1 MITVRIPNTIPI
13 IAPLSKFFLA
23 CGLLVAFEVFA
34 GDVEALVALLERTWL
49 LEESV
54 VDNVEEEDLMICDE
68 VDDSVIIDVTR
79 VVIDALS
86 IGFDVEIGI
95 DAGV

>member
-34 GDVEALVALLERTWL
+34 GDVEVLVALLERMW
-49 LEESV
+49 
-54 VDNVEEEDLMICDE
+54 
-68 VDDSVIIDVTR
+68 
-79 VVIDALS
+79 
-86 IGFDVEIGI
+86 
-95 DAGV
+95 

>member
-1 MITVRIPNTIPI
+1 MV
-13 IAPLSKFFLA
+13 
-23 CGLLVAFEVFA
+23 
-34 GDVEALVALLERTWL
+34 
-49 LEESV
+49 
-54 VDNVEEEDLMICDE
+54 CDK